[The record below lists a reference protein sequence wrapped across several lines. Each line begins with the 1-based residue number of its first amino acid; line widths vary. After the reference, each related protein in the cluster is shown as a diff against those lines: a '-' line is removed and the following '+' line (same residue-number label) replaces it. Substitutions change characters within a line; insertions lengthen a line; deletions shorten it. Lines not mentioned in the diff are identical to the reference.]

1 MNDLLRKYIFYA
13 VDLNLYIDTHPNS
26 KEAIEDYNLISSKI
40 CECLASSS
48 HNSEP
53 LMNFGFSK
61 LKKMDKSLDCPWPW
75 EKQANKED
83 N

>member
-40 CECLASSS
+40 CECLY
-48 HNSEP
+48 HTGYE
-53 LMNFGFSK
+53 
-61 LKKMDKSLDCPWPW
+61 
-75 EKQANKED
+75 
-83 N
+83 

>member
-40 CECLASSS
+40 CECLASST

-53 LMNFGFSK
+53 
-61 LKKMDKSLDCPWPW
+61 
-75 EKQANKED
+75 
-83 N
+83 

>member
-61 LKKMDKSLDCPWPW
+61 HHTF
-75 EKQANKED
+75 KESIMRD
-83 N
+83 FSDV